1 MNKILRGNIYFLI
14 IILISVFGSF
24 ITVPIINT
32 LGVTNMGFT
41 LMLNHI
47 MLFLVPAL
55 IYMLVTKSNFKK
67 TFRLNKLSLKNI
79 GFIILLAI
87 LVQPI
92 MSLCSLVSAYFF
104 PNNVAE
110 FVGQISDMPY
120 WQMLLIMAV
129 TPAITEEVTLRGV
142 ILSNYDQVSPIK
154 ASIITGIL
162 FGIFHMSPQQF
173 LYAALLGILMAYLVR
188 ITNSI
193 FASVLIHFLING
205 WSVTL
210 QKIMT
215 KVTEMLNMEDAV
227 KQASEATLTLQDVLV
242 TGTMFAV
249 FSIASGTLIFLIL
262 RHMTEK
268 QAVIIK
274 EQSIAIEESENY
286 GVSVREEK
294 KYKDSIINY
303 IPIFVSLI
311 IYFGYVALDLFIRSK
326 A

>member
-1 MNKILRGNIYFLI
+1 MNKVLRGNIYFLI
-14 IILISVFGSF
+14 IILISVFGGI
-24 ITVPIINT
+24 ITVPIIKA
-32 LGVTNMGFT
+32 LGITNIGYT
-41 LMLNHI
+41 LMLNHV

-55 IYMLVTKSNFKK
+55 IYMLITRSNFKK
-67 TFRLNKLSLKNI
+67 TFRLNKLSLKNV

-92 MSLCSLVSAYFF
+92 MSLCSLISAYFF

-110 FVGQISDMPY
+110 FVGQISDMTY

-129 TPAITEEVTLRGV
+129 TPAITEEVTIRGV
-142 ILSNYDQVSPIK
+142 ILSNYDEVSPIK
-154 ASIITGIL
+154 AAVITGIL

-173 LYAALLGILMAYLVR
+173 LYATLLGILMAYLVR

-193 FASVLIHFLING
+193 FSSVLIHFLING

-210 QKIMT
+210 QKLMT
-215 KVTEMLNMEDAV
+215 KLTEILNMEEAV
-227 KQASEATLTLQDVLV
+227 KQASETTITLQDLLI

-249 FSIASGTLIFLIL
+249 FSVAAGTLIFLIL

-268 QAVIIK
+268 Q
-274 EQSIAIEESENY
+274 SAINMAQPIQE
-286 GVSVREEK
+286 VSNMEGTVRGNDRK
-294 KYKDSIINY
+294 FKDSIVNY

-311 IYFGYVALDLFIRSK
+311 IYVGYVALDLFLRSK
-326 A
+326 M